1 MQETLAKAFDRY
13 CSDSGY
19 EKSLNT
25 IREWLR
31 DGNPNVRRAVTEGL
45 GIWTSR
51 EYFRDRPEVAVRL
64 LSPLRLDESEYVR
77 RSEGNALRD
86 ISKKHKDLIKSE
98 LENWDVSDKRVR
110 ETYKSA
116 STFLDTAK

>member
-1 MQETLAKAFDRY
+1 VQETLAKAFDRY